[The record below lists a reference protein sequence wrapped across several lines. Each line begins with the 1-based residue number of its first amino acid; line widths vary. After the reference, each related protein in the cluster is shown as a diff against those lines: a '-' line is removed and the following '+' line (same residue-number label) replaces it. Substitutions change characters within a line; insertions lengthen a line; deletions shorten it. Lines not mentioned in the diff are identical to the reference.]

1 MKITALPRFSIQCA
15 RGARKRRFGGGLA
28 ARLLCGII
36 MRVCSRCAGRALLH
50 QNRERSCDRPLY
62 QALYR
67 KWRPQ
72 TFADVIGQQHVTD
85 TLRAQLKSGRLSHAY
100 LFTGTRGTGKTTC
113 AKILA
118 RAVNCEHP
126 VNGDPCN
133 ECAACRGILDGSVLD
148 VTEIDAA
155 SNNGVDN
162 IRDLRDETRYTPA
175 QVKKRVFIID
185 EVHML
190 SIGAFN
196 ALLKT
201 LEEPP
206 EHVLF
211 ILATTELHKVPA
223 TILSRCQRFDFR
235 RIGAEDIARRL
246 LQVADGEGIQLTE
259 GAARLIARLAD
270 GAMRDALS
278 MLDRAAAAGA
288 VDEQT
293 VTAALGVLGQDD
305 GVRLAEALKAGDLA
319 AAVGLLDEYY
329 NEGRDLAAVYDQL
342 LGLIRDAL
350 LVKTSKTDVSALISP
365 AYSVK
370 TLQKLCDGLASST
383 LIAWSRVI
391 GEALDRMRSA
401 ANRRVEAELCAV
413 RLCSLGA
420 EDYDTLGGRVE
431 ALEEKLKNGVPVQ
444 VVQGA
449 APARGT
455 DAPPP
460 PGDADAP
467 PPPDDSD
474 APPWLEE
481 EQAQAAPAPA
491 AVPAAPAADYRDWPL
506 WPRLLEALAGKIN
519 IGAHTNLKLSARGV
533 EEDGALVI
541 LCEDKMTAILAA
553 KEPTLKVIRE
563 QAAALAGGPV
573 KVKVREAGDEPVRAK
588 NNKVDELIGRAK
600 AFDIQVKE
608 L

>member
-1 MKITALPRFSIQCA
+1 M
-15 RGARKRRFGGGLA
+15 
-28 ARLLCGII
+28 
-36 MRVCSRCAGRALLH
+36 
-50 QNRERSCDRPLY
+50 Y

-72 TFADVIGQQHVTD
+72 TFADVIGQQHITD
-85 TLRAQLKSGRLSHAY
+85 TLRAQLQSGRLSHAY

-126 VNGDPCN
+126 VNRNPCN

-246 LQVADGEGIQLTE
+246 LDVAAGEGIQLTE

-329 NEGRDLAAVYDQL
+329 NAGRDLASVYDQM

-350 LVKTSKTDVSALISP
+350 LVKTSKTDVSGLISP

-370 TLQKLCDGLASST
+370 TLQKLCDGLAAST

-391 GEALDRMRSA
+391 GDALDRMRSA

-420 EDYDTLGGRVE
+420 ENYDTLGGRVE

-449 APARGT
+449 AAPACGT

-460 PGDADAP
+460 PGDEDAP

-474 APPWLEE
+474 APPWLGE
-481 EQAQAAPAPA
+481 EQGQAS
-491 AVPAAPAADYRDWPL
+491 PAAPAKQEPANPASALADWPH
-506 WPRLLEALAGKIN
+506 WAKLLEALTGKIN
-519 IGAHTNLKLSARGV
+519 TGAHTNLKLSAKGV
-533 EEDGALVI
+533 LEDGALVI
-541 LCEDKMTAILAA
+541 LCEDGITAMLAKA
-553 KEPTLKVIRE
+553 EPTMKVIRE
-563 QAAALAGGPV
+563 QAAALAGAPI
-573 KVKVREAGDEPVRAK
+573 KIKVREAGDEPIQKK
-588 NNKVDELIGRAK
+588 NTAVDELIGRAK

>member
-1 MKITALPRFSIQCA
+1 M
-15 RGARKRRFGGGLA
+15 
-28 ARLLCGII
+28 
-36 MRVCSRCAGRALLH
+36 
-50 QNRERSCDRPLY
+50 Y

-72 TFADVIGQQHVTD
+72 TFADVIGQQHITD
-85 TLRAQLKSGRLSHAY
+85 TLRAQLQSGRLSHAY

-246 LQVADGEGIQLTE
+246 LDVAAGEGIQLTE

-305 GVRLAEALKAGDLA
+305 GVRLAEHLKAGDLA

-329 NEGRDLAAVYDQL
+329 NAGRDLASVYDQM

-350 LVKTSKTDVSALISP
+350 LVKTSKTDVSGLISP

-391 GEALDRMRSA
+391 GDALDRMRSA

-420 EDYDTLGGRVE
+420 ENYDTLGGRVE

-444 VVQGA
+444 VVQSTA

-460 PGDADAP
+460 PGDEDAP

-474 APPWLEE
+474 APLWLGE
-481 EQAQAAPAPA
+481 EQGQAAPA
-491 AVPAAPAADYRDWPL
+491 APAKQQPENTAPALADWPH
-506 WPRLLEALAGKIN
+506 WPELLEKLTGKIN
-519 IGAHTNLKLSARGV
+519 TGAHTNLKLSAKGV
-533 EEDGALVI
+533 MEDGALVI
-541 LCEDKMTAILAA
+541 LCEDGITAMLAKA
-553 KEPTLKVIRE
+553 EPTMKAIRE
-563 QAAALAGGPV
+563 QAAALAGAPI
-573 KVKVREAGDEPVRAK
+573 KVKVREAGDEPIQKK
-588 NNKVDELIGRAK
+588 NTAVDEIIGRAK

>member
-1 MKITALPRFSIQCA
+1 M
-15 RGARKRRFGGGLA
+15 
-28 ARLLCGII
+28 
-36 MRVCSRCAGRALLH
+36 
-50 QNRERSCDRPLY
+50 Y

-72 TFADVIGQQHVTD
+72 TFADVIGQQHITD
-85 TLRAQLKSGRLSHAY
+85 TLRAQLQSGRLSHAY

-126 VNGDPCN
+126 VNGNPCN

-246 LQVADGEGIQLTE
+246 LDVAAGEGIQLTE

-329 NEGRDLAAVYDQL
+329 NAGRDLASVYDQM

-350 LVKTSKTDVSALISP
+350 LVKTSKTDVSGLISP

-370 TLQKLCDGLASST
+370 TLQKLCDGLAAST

-391 GEALDRMRSA
+391 GDALDRMRSA

-420 EDYDTLGGRVE
+420 ENYDTLGGRVE

-444 VVQGA
+444 VVQGTA

-460 PGDADAP
+460 PGDEDAP
-467 PPPDDSD
+467 PLPDDSD
-474 APPWLEE
+474 APPWLGE
-481 EQAQAAPAPA
+481 EQGQAAPA
-491 AVPAAPAADYRDWPL
+491 APAKQEPAETASALADWPH
-506 WPRLLEALAGKIN
+506 WAKLLEALTGKIN
-519 IGAHTNLKLSARGV
+519 TGAHTNLKLSAKGV
-533 EEDGALVI
+533 LEDGALVI
-541 LCEDKMTAILAA
+541 LCEDGITAMLAKA
-553 KEPTLKVIRE
+553 EPTMKVIRE
-563 QAAALAGGPV
+563 QAAALAGAPI
-573 KVKVREAGDEPVRAK
+573 KIKVREAGDEPVQKK
-588 NNKVDELIGRAK
+588 NTAVDEIIGRAK

>member
-1 MKITALPRFSIQCA
+1 MKITALPRFSIEMALQAALCLERLEA
-15 RGARKRRFGGGLA
+15 GL
-28 ARLLCGII
+28 RPPLCG
-36 MRVCSRCAGRALLH
+36 VYGPEGRKTGKGAV
-50 QNRERSCDRPLY
+50 QAKLY

-72 TFADVIGQQHVTD
+72 TFADVIGQQHITD
-85 TLRAQLKSGRLSHAY
+85 TLRAQLQSGRLSHAY

-246 LQVADGEGIQLTE
+246 LDVAAGEGIQLAE

-293 VTAALGVLGQDD
+293 VTTALGVLGQDD

-329 NEGRDLAAVYDQL
+329 NAGRDLASVYDQM

-350 LVKTSKTDVSALISP
+350 LVKTSKTDVSGLISP

-391 GEALDRMRSA
+391 GDALDRMRSA

-420 EDYDTLGGRVE
+420 ENYDTLGGRVE

-449 APARGT
+449 AVPARGT

-460 PGDADAP
+460 PGDEDAP

-474 APPWLEE
+474 APPWLGE
-481 EQAQAAPAPA
+481 EQGQAAPVKQEPA
-491 AVPAAPAADYRDWPL
+491 AAAPTQADWPH
-506 WPRLLEALAGKIN
+506 WAKLLEALTGKIN
-519 IGAHTNLKLSARGV
+519 TGAHTNLKLSARGV
-533 EEDGALVI
+533 EEDGGLVI
-541 LCEDKMTAILAA
+541 LCEDSITAMLAKA
-553 KEPTLKVIRE
+553 EPTMKVIRE
-563 QAAALAGGPV
+563 QAAALAGAPI
-573 KVKVREAGDEPVRAK
+573 KVKVREAGDEPVQKK
-588 NNKVDELIGRAK
+588 NTAVDELIGRAK

>member
-1 MKITALPRFSIQCA
+1 M
-15 RGARKRRFGGGLA
+15 
-28 ARLLCGII
+28 
-36 MRVCSRCAGRALLH
+36 
-50 QNRERSCDRPLY
+50 Y

-85 TLRAQLKSGRLSHAY
+85 TLRAQLQSGRLSHAY

-246 LQVADGEGIQLTE
+246 LDVAAGEGIELTE

-288 VDEQT
+288 VDEET
-293 VTAALGVLGQDD
+293 VTAALGVMGQDD
-305 GVRLAEALKAGDLA
+305 GVHLAEHFKTGDLA
-319 AAVGLLDEYY
+319 AAVTLLEEYY
-329 NEGRDLAAVYDQL
+329 SAGRDLAAVFDQM

-350 LVKTSKTDVSALISP
+350 LVKTSRTDVSALISP
-365 AYSVK
+365 AYTVK
-370 TLQKLCDGLASST
+370 TLQELCDGLAAST
-383 LIAWSRVI
+383 LIAWSRII
-391 GEALDRMRSA
+391 GDSLDRMRSA

-420 EDYDTLGGRVE
+420 ENYDTLGGRVE

-444 VVQGA
+444 VVQTPQSGGM
-449 APARGT
+449 APPPPRDE

-460 PGDADAP
+460 PGDEDAP
-467 PPPDDSD
+467 PLIDG
-474 APPWLEE
+474 E
-481 EQAQAAPAPA
+481 PAPQA
-491 AVPAAPAADYRDWPL
+491 KPGKPAGPTLTL
-506 WPRLLEALAGKIN
+506 WPQWARLLDALMGKIN
-519 IGAHTNLKLSARGV
+519 VGALTNIKLGAKGAL
-533 EEDGALVI
+533 EDGALVI
-541 LCEDKMTAILAA
+541 LCEDRMAYILAH
-553 KEPTLKVIRE
+553 KDETLSVIRE
-563 QAAALAGGPV
+563 QAAKLNGGPI
-573 KVKVREAGDEPVRAK
+573 KVRVREAGDEIIQE
-588 NNKVDELIGRAK
+588 NNAKVDELIGHAQEL
-600 AFDIQVKE
+600 DIEIKT

>member
-1 MKITALPRFSIQCA
+1 M
-15 RGARKRRFGGGLA
+15 
-28 ARLLCGII
+28 
-36 MRVCSRCAGRALLH
+36 
-50 QNRERSCDRPLY
+50 Y

-85 TLRAQLKSGRLSHAY
+85 TLRAQLQSGRLSHAY

-246 LQVADGEGIQLTE
+246 LDVAAGEGIELTE

-288 VDEQT
+288 VDEET
-293 VTAALGVLGQDD
+293 VTAALGVMGQDD
-305 GVRLAEALKAGDLA
+305 GIHLAEHFKTGDLA
-319 AAVGLLDEYY
+319 AAVTLLEEYY
-329 NEGRDLAAVYDQL
+329 SAGRDLAAVFDQM

-350 LVKTSKTDVSALISP
+350 LVKTSRTDVSALISP
-365 AYSVK
+365 AYTVK
-370 TLQKLCDGLASST
+370 MLQGLCDGLAAST
-383 LIAWSRVI
+383 LIAWSRII
-391 GEALDRMRSA
+391 GDSLDRMRSA

-420 EDYDTLGGRVE
+420 ENYDTLGGRVE

-444 VVQGA
+444 VVQTPQSGGM
-449 APARGT
+449 APPPPGDE

-460 PGDADAP
+460 PGDEDAP
-467 PPPDDSD
+467 PLIDG
-474 APPWLEE
+474 E
-481 EQAQAAPAPA
+481 PAPQA
-491 AVPAAPAADYRDWPL
+491 KPGKPAGPTLTL
-506 WPRLLEALAGKIN
+506 WPQWARLLDALMGKIN
-519 IGAHTNLKLSARGV
+519 VGALTNIKLGAKGAL
-533 EEDGALVI
+533 EDGALVI
-541 LCEDKMTAILAA
+541 LCEDRMTYILAQ
-553 KEPTLKVIRE
+553 KDETLAVIRE
-563 QAAALAGGPV
+563 QAAKLNGGPI
-573 KVKVREAGDEPVRAK
+573 KVRVREAGDEIIQEKNDMVEELIDHAK
-588 NNKVDELIGRAK
+588 NLDVDIKTL
-600 AFDIQVKE
+600 
-608 L
+608 

>member
-1 MKITALPRFSIQCA
+1 M
-15 RGARKRRFGGGLA
+15 
-28 ARLLCGII
+28 
-36 MRVCSRCAGRALLH
+36 
-50 QNRERSCDRPLY
+50 Y

-85 TLRAQLKSGRLSHAY
+85 TLRAQLQSGRLSHAY

-133 ECAACRGILDGSVLD
+133 ECPSCRGILDGSVLD

-246 LQVADGEGIQLTE
+246 LDVAAGEGIELTE

-293 VTAALGVLGQDD
+293 VTAALGVMGQDD
-305 GVRLAEALKAGDLA
+305 GIRLAEHLKAGDLA

-329 NEGRDLAAVYDQL
+329 NAGRDLASVYDQM

-391 GEALDRMRSA
+391 GDALDRMRTA

-420 EDYDTLGGRVE
+420 DSYDTLGGRVE

-444 VVQGA
+444 VVQA
-449 APARGT
+449 APGRPASD

-460 PGDADAP
+460 PGDDDAP
-467 PPPDDSD
+467 PPPGDDD
-474 APPWLEE
+474 APAWMED
-481 EQAQAAPAPA
+481 EQAEAPAP
-491 AVPAAPAADYRDWPL
+491 PLPETQPWPKWTAL
-506 WPRLLEALAGKIN
+506 IEALTGKIN
-519 IGAHTNLKLSARGV
+519 IGAHTNIKLSAKGV
-533 EEDGALVI
+533 LEDNALVI

-553 KEPTLKVIRE
+553 KEPTISVIRE
-563 QAAALAGGPV
+563 QAAKLAGVPI
-573 KVKVREAGDEPVRAK
+573 KIKVREAGDEPVKKK
-588 NNKVDELIGRAK
+588 NSAVDELIGRARSL
-600 AFDIQVKE
+600 DIQVKE

>member
-1 MKITALPRFSIQCA
+1 MKITALPRFSIEMALQA
-15 RGARKRRFGGGLA
+15 ALWLERLEAGL
-28 ARLLCGII
+28 RPPLCG
-36 MRVCSRCAGRALLH
+36 VYGPEGRKTGKGAV
-50 QNRERSCDRPLY
+50 QAKLY

-72 TFADVIGQQHVTD
+72 TFADVIGQQHITD
-85 TLRAQLKSGRLSHAY
+85 TLRAQLQSGRLSHAY

-246 LQVADGEGIQLTE
+246 LDVAAGEGIQLTE

-293 VTAALGVLGQDD
+293 VTTALGVLGQDD

-329 NEGRDLAAVYDQL
+329 NAGRDLASVYDQM

-350 LVKTSKTDVSALISP
+350 LVKTSKTDVSGLISP

-391 GEALDRMRSA
+391 GDALDRMRSA

-420 EDYDTLGGRVE
+420 ENYDTLGGRVE

-449 APARGT
+449 AVPARGT

-460 PGDADAP
+460 PGDEDAP

-474 APPWLEE
+474 APPWLGE
-481 EQAQAAPAPA
+481 EQGQAAPVKQEPA
-491 AVPAAPAADYRDWPL
+491 AAAPTQADWPH
-506 WPRLLEALAGKIN
+506 WAKLLEALTGKIN
-519 IGAHTNLKLSARGV
+519 TGAHTNLKLSARGV
-533 EEDGALVI
+533 EEDGGLVI
-541 LCEDKMTAILAA
+541 LCEDSITAMLAKA
-553 KEPTLKVIRE
+553 EPTMKVIRE
-563 QAAALAGGPV
+563 QAAALAGAPI
-573 KVKVREAGDEPVRAK
+573 KVKVREAGDEPVQKK
-588 NNKVDELIGRAK
+588 NTAVDELIGRAK

>member
-1 MKITALPRFSIQCA
+1 M
-15 RGARKRRFGGGLA
+15 
-28 ARLLCGII
+28 
-36 MRVCSRCAGRALLH
+36 
-50 QNRERSCDRPLY
+50 Y

-72 TFADVIGQQHVTD
+72 TFADVIGQQHITD
-85 TLRAQLKSGRLSHAY
+85 TLRAQLQSGRLSHAY

-246 LQVADGEGIQLTE
+246 LDVAAGEGIQLTE

-329 NEGRDLAAVYDQL
+329 NAGRDLASVYDQM

-350 LVKTSKTDVSALISP
+350 LVKTSKTDVSGLISP

-370 TLQKLCDGLASST
+370 TLQKLCDGLAAST
-383 LIAWSRVI
+383 LIAWSHVI
-391 GEALDRMRSA
+391 GDALDRMRSA

-420 EDYDTLGGRVE
+420 ENYDTLGGRVE

-444 VVQGA
+444 VVQGTA

-460 PGDADAP
+460 PGDEDAP

-474 APPWLEE
+474 APSWLGE
-481 EQAQAAPAPA
+481 EQGQAAPA
-491 AVPAAPAADYRDWPL
+491 APAKQEPAETASALADWPH
-506 WPRLLEALAGKIN
+506 WAKLLEALTGKIN
-519 IGAHTNLKLSARGV
+519 TGAHTNLKLSAKGV
-533 EEDGALVI
+533 LEDGALVI
-541 LCEDKMTAILAA
+541 LCEDGITAMLAKA
-553 KEPTLKVIRE
+553 EPTMKVIRE
-563 QAAALAGGPV
+563 QAAALAGAPI
-573 KVKVREAGDEPVRAK
+573 KIKVREAGDEPIQKK
-588 NNKVDELIGRAK
+588 NTAVDEIIGRAK

>member
-1 MKITALPRFSIQCA
+1 M
-15 RGARKRRFGGGLA
+15 
-28 ARLLCGII
+28 
-36 MRVCSRCAGRALLH
+36 
-50 QNRERSCDRPLY
+50 Y

-72 TFADVIGQQHVTD
+72 TFADVIGQQHITD
-85 TLRAQLKSGRLSHAY
+85 TLRAQLRSGRLSHAY

-126 VNGDPCN
+126 VDGDPCN
-133 ECAACRGILDGSVLD
+133 ECASCRGILDGSVLD

-246 LQVADGEGIQLTE
+246 LDVAAGEGIALTE

-293 VTAALGVLGQDD
+293 VTAALGVMGQDD
-305 GVRLAEALKAGDLA
+305 GIRLAEHLKTGDLA
-319 AAVGLLDEYY
+319 AAIALIDEYY
-329 NEGRDLAAVYDQL
+329 NAGRDLAAVYDQM

-365 AYSVK
+365 AYTVK
-370 TLQKLCDGLASST
+370 SLQKLCDGLASST

-420 EDYDTLGGRVE
+420 EQYDTLSGRVE
-431 ALEEKLKNGVPVQ
+431 ALEEKLKNGVPVVATPMQ
-444 VVQGA
+444 A
-449 APARGT
+449 APRS
-455 DAPPP
+455 DDMPPP
-460 PGDADAP
+460 LGDEDAP
-467 PPPDDSD
+467 PPPDDGD
-474 APPWLEE
+474 APLWAEE
-481 EQAQAAPAPA
+481 EAGRPAPA
-491 AVPAAPAADYRDWPL
+491 AKSAPAAAQAAVWPK
-506 WPRLLEALAGKIN
+506 WPQLLEALTGKIN
-519 IGAHTNLKLSARGV
+519 TGAHTNLKVSAKGML
-533 EEDGALVI
+533 EDGALVI
-541 LCEDKMTAILAA
+541 VCEDAITAMLAKA
-553 KEPTLKVIRE
+553 EPTMKVIRE
-563 QAAALAGGPV
+563 QAAALAGAPI
-573 KVKVREAGDEPVRAK
+573 KVKVREAGDEPVMQK
-588 NNKVDELIGRAK
+588 NAAVDEIIGRAK

>member
-1 MKITALPRFSIQCA
+1 M
-15 RGARKRRFGGGLA
+15 
-28 ARLLCGII
+28 
-36 MRVCSRCAGRALLH
+36 
-50 QNRERSCDRPLY
+50 Y

-72 TFADVIGQQHVTD
+72 TFADVIGQQHITD
-85 TLRAQLKSGRLSHAY
+85 TLRAQLQSGRLSHAY

-246 LQVADGEGIQLTE
+246 LDVAAGEGIQLTE

-329 NEGRDLAAVYDQL
+329 NAGRDLASVYDQM

-391 GEALDRMRSA
+391 GDALDRMRSA

-420 EDYDTLGGRVE
+420 ENYDTLGGRVE
-431 ALEEKLKNGVPVQ
+431 ALEERLKNGVSVQ
-444 VVQGA
+444 VVQGTA

-460 PGDADAP
+460 PGDGDAP

-474 APPWLEE
+474 APPWLGE
-481 EQAQAAPAPA
+481 EQAAPGAPAGQGKPA
-491 AVPAAPAADYRDWPL
+491 AASGLADWPH
-506 WPRLLEALAGKIN
+506 WPKLLEALTGKIN
-519 IGAHTNLKLSARGV
+519 TGAHTNLKLSARGV
-533 EEDGALVI
+533 EEDGGLVI
-541 LCEDKMTAILAA
+541 LCEDSITAMLAKA
-553 KEPTLKVIRE
+553 EPTMKVIRE
-563 QAAALAGGPV
+563 QAAALAGAPI
-573 KVKVREAGDEPVRAK
+573 KVKVREAGDEPIQKK
-588 NNKVDELIGRAK
+588 NTAVDEIIGRAK
-600 AFDIQVKE
+600 ALDIQVKE

>member
-1 MKITALPRFSIQCA
+1 MKITALPRFSIEMALQAALCLERLEA
-15 RGARKRRFGGGLA
+15 GL
-28 ARLLCGII
+28 RPPLCG
-36 MRVCSRCAGRALLH
+36 VYGPEGRKTGKGAV
-50 QNRERSCDRPLY
+50 QAKLY

-72 TFADVIGQQHVTD
+72 TFADVIGQQHITD
-85 TLRAQLKSGRLSHAY
+85 TLRAQLQSGRLSHAY

-246 LQVADGEGIQLTE
+246 LDVAAGEGIQLTE

-293 VTAALGVLGQDD
+293 VTTALGVLGQDD
-305 GVRLAEALKAGDLA
+305 GVRLAEALKAGDLV

-329 NEGRDLAAVYDQL
+329 NAGRDLASVYDQM

-350 LVKTSKTDVSALISP
+350 LVKTSKTDVSGLISP

-391 GEALDRMRSA
+391 GDALDRMRSA

-420 EDYDTLGGRVE
+420 ENYDTLGGRVE

-449 APARGT
+449 AVPARGT

-460 PGDADAP
+460 PGDEDAP

-474 APPWLEE
+474 APPWIGE
-481 EQAQAAPAPA
+481 EQGQAAPVKQEPA
-491 AVPAAPAADYRDWPL
+491 AAAPTQADWPH
-506 WPRLLEALAGKIN
+506 WAKLLEALTGKIN
-519 IGAHTNLKLSARGV
+519 TGAHTNLKLSARGV
-533 EEDGALVI
+533 EEDGGLVI
-541 LCEDKMTAILAA
+541 LCEDSITAMLAKA
-553 KEPTLKVIRE
+553 EPTMKVIRE
-563 QAAALAGGPV
+563 QAAALAGAPI
-573 KVKVREAGDEPVRAK
+573 KVKVREAGDEPVQKK
-588 NNKVDELIGRAK
+588 NTAVDELIGRAK

>member
-1 MKITALPRFSIQCA
+1 M
-15 RGARKRRFGGGLA
+15 
-28 ARLLCGII
+28 
-36 MRVCSRCAGRALLH
+36 
-50 QNRERSCDRPLY
+50 Y

-72 TFADVIGQQHVTD
+72 TFADVIGQQHITD
-85 TLRAQLKSGRLSHAY
+85 TLRAQLQSGRLSHAY

-175 QVKKRVFIID
+175 QVRKRVFIID

-211 ILATTELHKVPA
+211 ILYHRAAQSTCDHSVA
-223 TILSRCQRFDFR
+223 LSRFDFR
-235 RIGAEDIARRL
+235 RIGAEDISRRL
-246 LQVADGEGIQLTE
+246 LDVAAGEGIALTE

-288 VDEQT
+288 VDEKT
-293 VTAALGVLGQDD
+293 VTAALGVMGQDD
-305 GVRLAEALKAGDLA
+305 GIRLAEHLKTGDLA

-329 NEGRDLAAVYDQL
+329 NAGRDLASVYDQM

-370 TLQKLCDGLASST
+370 TLQALCDGLASST
-383 LIAWSRVI
+383 LIAWSRI
-391 GEALDRMRSA
+391 ISDSLDHMRTA

-420 EDYDTLGGRVE
+420 DNYDTLGGRVE
-431 ALEEKLKNGVPVQ
+431 ALEEKLKNGIPVQ
-444 VVQGA
+444 MVPA
-449 APARGT
+449 AAAQQAGDVPPPPSDD
-455 DAPPP
+455 DAPPL
-460 PGDADAP
+460 PGDEDAP
-467 PPPDDSD
+467 DW
-474 APPWLEE
+474 AREE
-481 EQAQAAPAPA
+481 DGT
-491 AVPAAPAADYRDWPL
+491 ADTPKQEVTL
-506 WPRLLEALAGKIN
+506 WSQWQPLLEALTGKIN
-519 IGAHTNLKLSARGV
+519 IGAHTNIKLSAKGV
-533 EEDGALVI
+533 LEDNALVI

-553 KEPTLKVIRE
+553 KEPTISVIRE
-563 QAAALAGGPV
+563 QAAKLNGAPI
-573 KVKVREAGDEPVRAK
+573 KVKVREAGE
-588 NNKVDELIGRAK
+588 ELV
-600 AFDIQVKE
+600 VKKISQSMN
-608 L
+608 

>member
-1 MKITALPRFSIQCA
+1 M
-15 RGARKRRFGGGLA
+15 
-28 ARLLCGII
+28 
-36 MRVCSRCAGRALLH
+36 
-50 QNRERSCDRPLY
+50 Y

-481 EQAQAAPAPA
+481 EQAQAAPAPVA
-491 AVPAAPAADYRDWPL
+491 APAAPAADYRDWPL

>member
-1 MKITALPRFSIQCA
+1 M
-15 RGARKRRFGGGLA
+15 
-28 ARLLCGII
+28 
-36 MRVCSRCAGRALLH
+36 
-50 QNRERSCDRPLY
+50 Y

-491 AVPAAPAADYRDWPL
+491 AAPAAPAADYRDWPL